1 MTLPFAQWLPRQRWY
16 GGRGRD
22 LTDVRPT
29 VVPLGADLDLV
40 LLEVDYADGSVDRY
54 QVVVRW
60 DSGAEQT
67 AIGTDAG
74 RTGYDALTDPEVAAR
89 LLGLIEESATLG
101 PVGFLAEPDAQ
112 WGPAAPVRSMGA
124 EQSNTSIV
132 FGDHAIMKAFRRLT
146 PGINPDIEL
155 TRALAGNPHITPL
168 LGSYEI
174 AWDGEQYTLGM
185 LSVFAKGSS
194 DGWSVAE
201 RRTEDL
207 RSAEADFG
215 QESHRLGEAVASVH
229 LSLAETL
236 GSRMTAFPAQTLI
249 ERARSVAASVP
260 QVAER
265 LAQIEQCYRQVADEP
280 TPEQR
285 VHGDLHLGQVLHT
298 PTGWLIIDFEG
309 EPGQP
314 LAERRR
320 PDSPLRDVAGMLRSY
335 DYVASQR
342 LLTTQDAEIEVAA
355 REWVQA
361 NRKAFC
367 DGYASVGGLNPWDA
381 AGVLLAYELDKAV
394 YEVGYESRYRPT
406 WLPIPL
412 GALDRLLGN

>member
-1 MTLPFAQWLPRQRWY
+1 MTLPFDQWLPRQRWY

-29 VVPLGADLDLV
+29 VVPLGADLELV

-54 QVVVRW
+54 QVLVRW
-60 DSGAEQT
+60 DTGAEHT

-74 RTGYDALTDPEVAAR
+74 RTGYDAITDPEVAGR
-89 LLGLIEESATLG
+89 LLGLIGESAEVGPVRFLSEPGAELG
-101 PVGFLAEPDAQ
+101 PAT
-112 WGPAAPVRSMGA
+112 PVRSMGA
-124 EQSNTSIV
+124 EQSNTSVV
-132 FGDHAIMKAFRRLT
+132 FGDRTIMKAFRRLT

-174 AWDGEQYTLGM
+174 SWDGEQYTLGM
-185 LSVFAKGSS
+185 VSVFAKGSS

-201 RRTEDL
+201 NRTADL
-207 RSAEADFG
+207 RSADADFT
-215 QESHRLGEAVASVH
+215 EETHRLGEAVASVH

-236 GSRMTAFPAQTLI
+236 GSRVTAFPAQTLI
-249 ERARSVAASVP
+249 ERARSVAALVP
-260 QVAER
+260 EVRER
-265 LAQIEQCYRQVADEP
+265 ISQIEECYRRVADAP

-298 PTGWLIIDFEG
+298 ASGWLVIDFEG

-342 LLTTQDAEIEVAA
+342 LLSAQDDALAVAA
-355 REWVQA
+355 REWVQH

-367 DGYASVGGLNPWDA
+367 DGYASVGGLNPWDS

>member
-40 LLEVDYADGSVDRY
+40 LLEVDYADDSIDRY

-185 LSVFAKGSS
+185 VSVFAKGSS

-215 QESHRLGEAVASVH
+215 QESHRLGEAVA
-229 LSLAETL
+229 
-236 GSRMTAFPAQTLI
+236 
-249 ERARSVAASVP
+249 
-260 QVAER
+260 
-265 LAQIEQCYRQVADEP
+265 
-280 TPEQR
+280 
-285 VHGDLHLGQVLHT
+285 
-298 PTGWLIIDFEG
+298 
-309 EPGQP
+309 
-314 LAERRR
+314 
-320 PDSPLRDVAGMLRSY
+320 
-335 DYVASQR
+335 
-342 LLTTQDAEIEVAA
+342 AA
-355 REWVQA
+355 REGAPAAARDDAPLTV
-361 NRKAFC
+361 
-367 DGYASVGGLNPWDA
+367 VLGGGHETAYGSHLGLGPRPRLGVLNLDA
-381 AGVLLAYELDKAV
+381 HFDLREAERPTSGTPFRQIAADRHEAGVDFDGPPATLAAPAT
-394 YEVGYESRYRPT
+394 GATASMPPYESQQSPYQEAVAEILQNWTDRHQTWVDSLDVSDQRKERLTASFLAMRRTFFNQAPT
-406 WLPIPL
+406 VAPIQVTGWPIR
-412 GALDRLLGN
+412 A

>member
-1 MTLPFAQWLPRQRWY
+1 
-16 GGRGRD
+16 
-22 LTDVRPT
+22 
-29 VVPLGADLDLV
+29 
-40 LLEVDYADGSVDRY
+40 
-54 QVVVRW
+54 
-60 DSGAEQT
+60 
-67 AIGTDAG
+67 
-74 RTGYDALTDPEVAAR
+74 
-89 LLGLIEESATLG
+89 
-101 PVGFLAEPDAQ
+101 
-112 WGPAAPVRSMGA
+112 MGA
-124 EQSNTSIV
+124 EQSNTSVV
-132 FGDHAIMKAFRRLT
+132 FGDHSIMKAFRRLT

-155 TRALAGNPHITPL
+155 TRALAGNPHITAL
-168 LGSYEI
+168 LGSYDI

-185 LSVFAKGSS
+185 VSVFAKGSS

-201 RRTEDL
+201 RRTEVL
-207 RSAEADFG
+207 RSAEADFV
-215 QESHRLGEAVASVH
+215 QESHLLGEAVASVH

-249 ERARSVAASVP
+249 DRARSVAASVP
-260 QVAER
+260 EVAAR
-265 LAQIEQCYRQVADEP
+265 LTRIEQCYRQVADEP
-280 TPEQR
+280 TPQQR

-298 PTGWLIIDFEG
+298 PAGWLIIDFEG

-342 LLTTQDAEIEVAA
+342 LLTVQDADLEEAA
-355 REWVQA
+355 REWVQR

-367 DGYASVGGLNPWDA
+367 DGYASVGGLNPWDS